1 MRSDYQDLNLTIKRE
16 ADAILYERGLLE
28 ILRPYGTP
36 TIHGSYFLD
45 LMTWRDLDIYL
56 QVDKFSTTEFFAL
69 GERIC
74 GTFAPVKMSFRD
86 ELRAKTPELP
96 LGLYWGVYLGN
107 ERAGAW
113 KIDIW
118 AVSAEECQQR
128 LHYCADI
135 KQKLDAES
143 VQRILEIKSAC
154 WRDAEYRR
162 SYSSSD
168 IYKAVLERNITSVG
182 GFKEYLKKLGLTN

>member
-1 MRSDYQDLNLTIKRE
+1 MRSNYQDVNLIIKRE
-16 ADAILYERGLLE
+16 ADEILYKKGLLE
-28 ILRPYGTP
+28 ILNSFGTP
-36 TIHGSYFLD
+36 YVHGSYILD

-56 QVDKFSTTEFFAL
+56 ESDEIAEADFLMLGRQVCKA
-69 GERIC
+69 
-74 GTFAPVKMSFRD
+74 FAPVKMSYRN
-86 ELRAKTPELP
+86 ELRAKTEGLP

-128 LHYCADI
+128 LRYGDSI
-135 KQKLDAES
+135 KEKLTPEA

-154 WRDAEYRR
+154 WTDEAYRR
-162 SYSSSD
+162 YYSSGD
-168 IYKAVLERNITSVG
+168 IYKAVLENKVGSVEE
-182 GFKEYLKKLGLTN
+182 FNDYIRTLKL